1 MEAANRPCTRA
12 MKSLLRITVIAVG
25 SLLILLLLFF
35 QWKWS
40 GSTLRLT
47 ETGPGAGAGGGSGFV
62 LSLLFYEQIGNGASN
77 IMNLQC
83 WAGSLQMT
91 VVEPFIR
98 ESRDSGDQVFF
109 FDLLDSSK
117 SPPRYRDLFD
127 IHQWNRYSIKHG
139 FAPLASIED
148 FLTKASRGIILVT
161 IIYSGSSKCP
171 KEREVS
177 QDTLI
182 RFEYH
187 NFIVVRKVCINLLH
201 EGRLRTR
208 QEFNELIFGELLG
221 KSNVTV
227 VFDEWRGIRNESER
241 EGKIEWVDVK
251 SEWHRILIK
260 DSPCWYDSL
269 ALQPYYV
276 TWAFLEN
283 KNTEHTEQLVDTAV
297 LKESKLG
304 LIPSKQV
311 LANVDA
317 FRGKHFENN
326 PYLAI
331 KARMEKYE
339 ITDQSLHAKCVKK
352 IASFKKY
359 ALDEYKLTQTFF
371 ASDVGKYGSNSWSWP
386 QGNPGLSE
394 ELYRDIINVLGTS
407 SDQEDA
413 ISREFETVTHSTGR
427 VSIAWTQGTI
437 VAEARCI
444 IFLGGGAFHALILN
458 LHSALYRG
466 NECFV
471 YLDEHCNEHAK
482 LGFH

>member
-1 MEAANRPCTRA
+1 
-12 MKSLLRITVIAVG
+12 MKSLLRITVIVVV
-25 SLLILLLLFF
+25 SSCILLCLVAF

-40 GSTLRLT
+40 TSASTLRFT
-47 ETGPGAGAGGGSGFV
+47 EIETGFGSGFV

-77 IMNLQC
+77 VMNLQC
-83 WAGSLQMT
+83 WAGPLQMA
-91 VVEPFIR
+91 VVEPFVR
-98 ESRDSGDQVFF
+98 ETRESGDQVFF
-109 FDLLDSSK
+109 LDLFDSSN

-127 IHQWNRYSIKHG
+127 IHQWNQYSKKHG
-139 FAPLASIED
+139 FAPLASMED
-148 FLTKASRGIILVT
+148 FLTKASRAIILVT
-161 IIYSGSSKCP
+161 IIYSGSSQCP
-171 KEREVS
+171 KQREVS

-182 RFEYH
+182 HFEH
-187 NFIVVRKVCINLLH
+187 HGFKVVNKVCINLLH

-208 QEFNELIFGELLG
+208 REFNELVFGDSLG
-221 KSNVTV
+221 KSNFTV

-241 EGKIEWVDVK
+241 EGKIEWVDVN

-260 DSPCWYDSL
+260 DSPCCYDSL
-269 ALQPYYV
+269 ALQPYHV
-276 TWAFLEN
+276 TWAYLEE
-283 KNTEHTEQLVDTAV
+283 KNIEHTKQPVDTAV
-297 LKESKLG
+297 LKGSKLG

-317 FRGKHFENN
+317 FRDRHFENK
-326 PYLAI
+326 PYLAV

-339 ITDQSLHAKCVKK
+339 ITDKTLHAKCVKK
-352 IASFKKY
+352 IASFKQY

-413 ISREFETVTHSTGR
+413 ISREFEAVTHSTGR
-427 VSIAWTQGTI
+427 VSIAWTQGTT

-444 IFLGGGAFHALILN
+444 IFLGGGAFHGLILN